1 MMRDTAAVGTGP
13 RLTLFIEQPA
23 AQLAVIASG
32 LATLA
37 GPVAGQVL
45 WLLAAVAAVPAVV
58 RGPRAEADDP
68 DDGAQTAAGAASA
81 YRWARF
87 RHHWPDPAATDSE
100 AVT

>member
-1 MMRDTAAVGTGP
+1 MVRDTAAVGMGP

-23 AQLAVIASG
+23 AQLAVIVSG

-58 RGPRAEADDP
+58 RGPRTEADHP
-68 DDGAQTAAGAASA
+68 DDGGSDGGGGGLGLPLGPFPTPLAGP
-81 YRWARF
+81 R
-87 RHHWPDPAATDSE
+87 TD
-100 AVT
+100 